1 MRWPNIATT
10 VDIAVDM
17 AVDTAVDITAE
28 EAALQLG
35 SLVPAARSPMA
46 MGIMVV
52 RFMVAVLEA
61 LSMAAD
67 IQLTVVAGVM
77 VADAEVVA
85 EAEVSS

>member
-1 MRWPNIATT
+1 M
-10 VDIAVDM
+10 DM
-17 AVDTAVDITAE
+17 AVDITAVAITAE

-35 SLVPAARSPMA
+35 SLVPAAHSLMA

-67 IQLTVVAGVM
+67 IQLTVVDGVM
-77 VADAEVVA
+77 VADVEEAEA
-85 EAEVSS
+85 EAEVFS